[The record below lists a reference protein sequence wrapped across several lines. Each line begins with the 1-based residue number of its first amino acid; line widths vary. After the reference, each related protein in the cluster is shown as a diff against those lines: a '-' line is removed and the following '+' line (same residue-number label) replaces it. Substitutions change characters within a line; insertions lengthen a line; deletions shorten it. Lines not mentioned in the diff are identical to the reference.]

1 MPIPCP
7 ITDVIETGV
16 SRVSPNMRK
25 LDNGVLVQPSQED
38 IVTKEFF
45 MMMTCR
51 LALIVVLVLVGA
63 CAKTQQARKV
73 VQTGFL
79 EDYSILQKGQ
89 GKHQALLRYI
99 NPSADWKYYDKVI
112 VDPVQLWMGKDSR
125 LHNVPREERIRL
137 TTLLYGK
144 LRNGLLSHYRI
155 VRKPGPRV
163 LRISVALTEAET
175 SNSVLDTISSILPTG
190 HVISGTKS
198 LATGTGTYVG
208 TSSIEAKITDSA
220 NDTLLAAAVDRRGG
234 AKTLSGV
241 MSEWDDVEQ
250 SFQYWASLLKYRLC
264 TLRGE
269 RTCEKPEA

>member
-1 MPIPCP
+1 MIMAC
-7 ITDVIETGV
+7 
-16 SRVSPNMRK
+16 RV
-25 LDNGVLVQPSQED
+25 
-38 IVTKEFF
+38 T
-45 MMMTCR
+45 
-51 LALIVVLVLVGA
+51 LIVVLVLMGA

-89 GKHQALLRYI
+89 GAQQALLRYI

-112 VDPVQLWMGKDSR
+112 IDPVQLWMGKDSHLR
-125 LHNVPREERIRL
+125 NIPREERIRL
-137 TTLLYGK
+137 TTLFYGK
-144 LRNGLLSHYRI
+144 LRDSLLSHYRI
-155 VRKPGPRV
+155 VREPGPRV
-163 LRISVALTEAET
+163 MRISVALTEAET
-175 SNSVLDTISSILPTG
+175 SNSVLDTISSVLPTG

-208 TSSIEAKITDSA
+208 TASVEAKMTDA
-220 NDTLLAAAVDRRGG
+220 AKGTLLAAAVDRRGG

-264 TLRGE
+264 KLRGE
-269 RTCEKPEA
+269 RACEKPEA